1 MAPSARA
8 GLLPESTVDSIKRG
22 LRALDREACQV
33 SGALTLP
40 SGRGPCLSVV
50 AASALSWGSTPPLL
64 LSCVLR
70 PCVP

>member
-33 SGALTLP
+33 P
-40 SGRGPCLSVV
+40 
-50 AASALSWGSTPPLL
+50 
-64 LSCVLR
+64 
-70 PCVP
+70 